1 MLLQYVFFWS
11 VFKWHIRGIA
21 HMEKL
26 YVDCIKYA
34 SDVSLIENSRG
45 TGAEAQRGMIGKNV
59 YA

>member
-1 MLLQYVFFWS
+1 
-11 VFKWHIRGIA
+11 
-21 HMEKL
+21 MEKL